1 MINRSKTLQ
10 RLTESGSAVD
20 RNQVKNM
27 TTPTK
32 TKKVGNEVTDSY
44 LVTTKGGT
52 YEIDLYHKEGK
63 LPMGY
68 QMTKKD
74 DKDYFNT
81 GCLEMVEEAGHQ
93 IVEGYDGTYTLP
105 LPLAKLLAS
114 LGYAFGGYV
123 FPYDNL

>member
-1 MINRSKTLQ
+1 
-10 RLTESGSAVD
+10 
-20 RNQVKNM
+20 M

-32 TKKVGNEVTDSY
+32 TKKVGDLVTDTY
-44 LVTTKGGT
+44 QVATRLGK

-63 LPMGY
+63 LPHGY
-68 QMTKKD
+68 ELTKVGND
-74 DKDYFNT
+74 SFVQS
-81 GCLEMVEEAGHQ
+81 GWLEMIEEAGHQ

-114 LGYAFGGYV
+114 LGYAFAAYV

>member
-1 MINRSKTLQ
+1 
-10 RLTESGSAVD
+10 
-20 RNQVKNM
+20 M
-27 TTPTK
+27 TTPK
-32 TKKVGNEVTDSY
+32 STKKLGNLVTDTYQVETKEGKY
-44 LVTTKGGT
+44 L
-52 YEIDLYHKEGK
+52 IDLYHQEGK
-63 LPMGY
+63 LPHGY
-68 QMTKKD
+68 ELTKEGNDSFYKS
-74 DKDYFNT
+74 